1 MLNPQI
7 ELEKMLST
15 QIHDALHGGIIRKI
29 LDQSSVDQGG
39 DYWKN
44 TMAIASRLRNVL

>member
-29 LDQSSVDQGG
+29 LD
-39 DYWKN
+39 
-44 TMAIASRLRNVL
+44 